1 MKDSYLRVIT
11 WIGAWFAV
19 ITVFGMWEYN
29 ILKAEMVLNQKLLSH
44 GLVVKEGP
52 LTGGGVTYVVE
63 MLVWTSIILLLGLL
77 WSEILFPRRNFLEK
91 IVFSLVLG
99 VFAMPLSIFIPFVA
113 ITSATVITDLLG
125 MAAPAFVGTVLTK
138 IVELFSNGQ
147 EQIYEF
153 ANVTFLFLIGLVVL
167 LFRKVFVKASYPS
180 QISSPM

>member
-11 WIGAWFAV
+11 WTGIWFAV
-19 ITVFGMWEYN
+19 IAVFGMWEYN
-29 ILKAEMVLNQKLLSH
+29 ILRAEMVLNQKLLSH

-52 LTGGGVTYVVE
+52 LTGGGVTYVIE

-91 IVFSLVLG
+91 IVFSFVLG
-99 VFAMPLSIFIPFVA
+99 VFAMPISIFIPFVA

-125 MAAPAFVGTVLTK
+125 MAAPAFVGPVLTK

-147 EQIYEF
+147 EQVYEF
-153 ANVTFLFLIGLVVL
+153 ANVFFVLALGLLVL
-167 LFRKVFVKASYPS
+167 LFRKVFAKASNSS
-180 QISSPM
+180 QISSSM